1 MVTNQS
7 SNRVQCKML
16 ITSFLLRLLAFV
28 CFEMGSCCVVLAGLV
43 PMAVLQALGFQP
55 CLSTPTCVTFSL
67 LISHMWKIIRGPC
80 VELPRTDNILNF
92 FKIPRCLCMRYFLP
106 GPFKLCVLALAELLS
121 NATSVSACHSCLLFI
136 LLKWF
141 GFYEISQWHQDLHLY
156 MDIYL
161 SCSFVICLY
170 F

>member
-1 MVTNQS
+1 
-7 SNRVQCKML
+7 ML
-16 ITSFLLRLLAFV
+16 ITSFLLRLLGFCLFWDGV
-28 CFEMGSCCVVLAGLV
+28 LLCSPGWPSTHGSPPGSGIPAMPQHTHLCDFFPAYFTYVKAHQRSMC
-43 PMAVLQALGFQP
+43 
-55 CLSTPTCVTFSL
+55 
-67 LISHMWKIIRGPC
+67 R
-80 VELPRTDNILNF
+80 ELPRTDNILNF
-92 FKIPRCLCMRYFLP
+92 FKIPGCLCMHYFLP

-121 NATSVSACHSCLLFI
+121 NATSVSACHSCLLFV

-141 GFYEISQWHQDLHLY
+141 GFYEISQWHQDPHIY